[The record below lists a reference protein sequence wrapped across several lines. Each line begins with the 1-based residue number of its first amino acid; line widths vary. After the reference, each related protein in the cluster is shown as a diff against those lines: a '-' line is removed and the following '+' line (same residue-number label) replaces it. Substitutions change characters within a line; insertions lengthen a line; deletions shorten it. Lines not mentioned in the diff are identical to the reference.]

1 MTTTKTLYAL
11 RNLAYQPL
19 LGTCILTKGYV
30 FSTSERKAG
39 AWFKRGYDQALMLPL
54 LYYCYKNKLKACY
67 LPRICYIYNHK
78 GSSTPKTEHTGG
90 KLEESIATF
99 LRHRGYIE

>member
-39 AWFKRGYDQALMLPL
+39 AWFKREMTEVWGG
-54 LYYCYKNKLKACY
+54 
-67 LPRICYIYNHK
+67 HK
-78 GSSTPKTEHTGG
+78 PFLNGSSACPQFWVSEVDAEGFE
-90 KLEESIATF
+90 KLPAGLPVIINGDQINLSDWLPST
-99 LRHRGYIE
+99 